1 MPTNITVSTI
11 SNEIVVDPS
20 TNVVSVNETT
30 QAVTVTPQVS
40 EVSVNKTTQE
50 IFVNTRTN
58 KADIGLGNVDNTSD
72 LDKPISTATKLYVD
86 TEIDYLTTADIEENG
101 NLYYTQ
107 ARVDAR
113 VAAGIAAID
122 FPVDSVNGQTGA
134 VSLTTTNIAEGTNLY
149 YTQARVD
156 ARFAELAGDLNF
168 PVTSVNGQTGVVTLD
183 TDDIAE
189 GTTNKYFTDARADAR
204 VAAGLVGYA
213 TETYA
218 DTVAGT
224 AETNAKSYADVVAA
238 AAVTSANGYTDT
250 AIGAIDF
257 PVDSVNGKTGA
268 VSLTTSDIAEG
279 TNLYY
284 TDARVNSY
292 LTANNYATQ
301 AYAVSAAN
309 SAVAAV
315 VDSAPETLDTL
326 NELAAALADD
336 PNFATTITTQLG
348 NKLDTTDFG
357 AAFDASLS
365 GKTTDDLNEG
375 TNLYYTDARA
385 RGAYTGTGNIT
396 VNATTGV
403 ISFDGPTGPDTTDE
417 LTEGTTNLYYTDA
430 RVDAN
435 FATKTTD
442 DLAEGTTN
450 KYYASTLFNADL
462 ATKTTTD
469 LVEGTNLYFTTT
481 RAREAYTGTGNITVN
496 ATTGV
501 ISFDGPTGPDTTDE
515 LAEGTTNLYYTDA
528 RVRAVVDN
536 NVDLD
541 VDGSNNVY
549 VKSLRNGTRIKG
561 EIQATTDDSYVFP
574 DTPLTA
580 LSDNNGYSA
589 VSSIAGNA
597 GNAAF
602 ALYSHF
608 DGDTAS
614 GANSA
619 ASLNLQNARGNSVAG
634 VTLPWTGT
642 TSVAPSASQ
651 SQDVLG
657 TLNFNGYCTTGF
669 GNQIGTLYQG
679 GGVNTL
685 HGIQMQ
691 SYAAENFSDS
701 TLTIPAANITAV
713 SSFRVALTT
722 PTVTGT
728 KGQISFG
735 TTTPAVGQ
743 AIRVTGTL
751 TGTATGIVSGQNYY
765 IIATN
770 GSTTATLSATPGGLP
785 IDTTTGTLT
794 GLTLTRCGVTLTI
807 SGQTKYPFGRNSI
820 LSVSGLNNITNGDY
834 PVGGIPSLTS
844 LVLGIPHA
852 VAPTLSGSQS
862 VSSTVAYMASGF
874 RIRAFPLATP
884 ANTSNRV
891 TIFDHS
897 VATALYKSD
906 QYTFQGGT
914 NSFNYMSL
922 NAAGGTFSVGSMA
935 IKDLAGTSTY
945 ATINSSGLTLGPQG
959 SGNISYNRTYGCFHK
974 IANVTAGAANTV
986 YNFDW
991 YTSTTAHVGNQGIT
1005 VAAGNPTRLVID
1017 TAGVYEAVIEMQV
1030 KNVDNAERK
1039 AWIWLAKNGTDLAE
1053 TRIKVSIR
1061 PASAGVDT
1069 YQVITKLWMIE
1080 GIAANDYI
1088 EVRFAVDNISG
1099 ISLEYEAAQTSP
1111 FVMPAQPSATITIVP
1126 VGA

>member
-1 MPTNITVSTI
+1 MPTNITVSTLT
-11 SNEIVVDPS
+11 NEIVVDS
-20 TNVVSVNETT
+20 TTNDVSVNTSNN
-30 QAVTVTPQVS
+30 AISVTPQVV
-40 EVSVNKTTQE
+40 EVAVNKSTQE

-101 NLYYTQ
+101 NLYFTN
-107 ARVDAR
+107 ARADAR

-122 FPVDSVNGQTGA
+122 YPVDSVNGKTGA
-134 VSLTTTNIAEGTNLY
+134 VNLSTSDISEGTNLY

-156 ARFAELAGDLNF
+156 ARFNELAGDLNF

-183 TDDIAE
+183 SDDIAE
-189 GTTNKYFTDARADAR
+189 GTTNLYYTDGR
-204 VAAGLVGYA
+204 VGTYLTTNNYATQNYAITAANTAAGI
-213 TETYA
+213 
-218 DTVAGT
+218 
-224 AETNAKSYADVVAA
+224 AESNSNSYTN
-238 AAVTSANGYTDT
+238 N
-250 AIGAIDF
+250 AIAAIDY
-257 PVDSVNGKTGA
+257 PVDSVNGKSGA

-284 TDARVNSY
+284 TDGRVSTY
-292 LTANNYATQ
+292 LTTNNYATQ
-301 AYAVSAAN
+301 SYADTAASTAESNAN
-309 SAVAAV
+309 SYADSAIAALV
-315 VDSAPETLDTL
+315 NAAPETLDTL
-326 NELAAALADD
+326 NELAAALGDD
-336 PNFATTITTQLG
+336 PNYATTISTALG
-348 NKLDTTDFG
+348 QKFNTVDFGSEFDGQFEGKSTTDL
-357 AAFDASLS
+357 A
-365 GKTTDDLNEG
+365 EG
-375 TNLYYTDARA
+375 TNLYFTTARA
-385 RGAYTGTGNIT
+385 REAYTGTGNIT

-417 LTEGTTNLYYTDA
+417 LTEGTTNLYYTEG

-442 DLAEGTTN
+442 NLAEGTTN
-450 KYYASTLFNADL
+450 RYYSSALFDADL
-462 ATKTTTD
+462 ATKNTND
-469 LVEGTNLYFTTT
+469 LAEGTNLYFTTT

-501 ISFDGPTGPDTTDE
+501 ISFEGPTGPDTTDE
-515 LAEGTTNLYYTDA
+515 LTEGTTNLYYTDA

-561 EIQATTDDSYVFP
+561 EVQATTDDSYVFP
-574 DTPLTA
+574 STPLNGV
-580 LSDNNGYSA
+580 SDNNGYSA
-589 VSSIAGNA
+589 ASSISGNA
-597 GNAAF
+597 GNGAN
-602 ALYSHF
+602 ALYTHF
-608 DGDTAS
+608 DGDTFSA
-614 GANSA
+614 ANSA
-619 ASLNLQNARGNSVAG
+619 AALNLQNARGNSVAG
-634 VTLPWTGT
+634 VILPWTGT
-642 TSVAPSASQ
+642 LSVAPSATQ

-657 TLNFNGYCTTGF
+657 TLNFNGYCTTDF
-669 GNQIGTLYQG
+669 GNRVGTQYQG

-685 HGIQMQ
+685 HGIQFQ
-691 SYAAENFSDS
+691 SYAAENFSNS

-751 TGTATGIVSGQNYY
+751 TGNATGIVSGQNYW

-770 GSTTATLSATPGGLP
+770 GTTTATLSATPGGLP
-785 IDTTTGTLT
+785 IDTTGTTLT

-807 SGQTKYPFGRNSI
+807 SGQSKYPYGRNSI
-820 LSVSGLNNITNGDY
+820 LNVSGLNNITNGAY
-834 PVGGIPSLTS
+834 PVGGIPTLTS
-844 LVLGIPHA
+844 VVLGIPHA

-862 VSSTVAYMASGF
+862 LSIDTPYMASGF

-884 ANTSNRV
+884 ANTSNRI

-897 VATALYKSD
+897 VATATYKSD

-914 NSFNYMSL
+914 NTFNYMSL
-922 NAAGGTFSVGSMA
+922 NAAGGTFSVGSMV

-974 IANVTAGAANTV
+974 MANVTAAAANTV

-991 YTSTTAHVGNQGIT
+991 YTSATAHVGNQGVT
-1005 VAAGNPTRLVID
+1005 VTSGNPTRIAID
-1017 TAGVYEAVIEMQV
+1017 TAGQYEAVIEMLV
-1030 KNVDNAERK
+1030 KNTDNAERT
-1039 AWIWLAKNGTDLAE
+1039 AWIWIAKNGTDLAE
-1053 TRIKVSIR
+1053 TRIKVGIR
-1061 PASAGVDT
+1061 PASAGANT
-1069 YQVITKLWMIE
+1069 YQVITKLWMLDN
-1080 GIAANDYI
+1080 IAANDYI